1 VNNLIKEEFFREYST
16 SSNIAKIEYDDDTF
30 EMDITFQNGAVYKY
44 FYVPTYEFDR
54 FISSESHGQFFHAF
68 IKNEYAYEKL
78 VDWS

>member
-54 FISSESHGQFFHAF
+54 FISSESHGLNSSFIFFSFSHISYF
-68 IKNEYAYEKL
+68 SHI
-78 VDWS
+78 S